1 MAYQKFQRYYNE
13 DEFGLTSDVD
23 VNADEWK
30 RIGEII
36 VPAQTYLTFGAGSI
50 SNGVDYRRTCKIVLK
65 DGSGNLIS
73 GKVRFAIL
81 NNAETR
87 KIVVAEER
95 TESLEQGVKLGE
107 YPVKAQEDSK
117 LILEFKPDANATI
130 SASNSTILVPTTA
143 YQ

>member
-1 MAYQKFQRYYNE
+1 MAYQKFERYYNE
-13 DEFGLTSDVD
+13 DEFGLTADVS
-23 VNADEWK
+23 VTANEWK
-30 RIGEII
+30 RIGEIM
-36 VPAQTYLTFGAGSI
+36 VPAQTYLTFGAGAI
-50 SNGVDYRRTCKIVLK
+50 ANGVDYRRECKIILK

-81 NNAETR
+81 NNAETK

-107 YPVKAQEDSK
+107 YPVKAKEDSK
-117 LILEFKPDANATI
+117 LVLEFKPDADATV